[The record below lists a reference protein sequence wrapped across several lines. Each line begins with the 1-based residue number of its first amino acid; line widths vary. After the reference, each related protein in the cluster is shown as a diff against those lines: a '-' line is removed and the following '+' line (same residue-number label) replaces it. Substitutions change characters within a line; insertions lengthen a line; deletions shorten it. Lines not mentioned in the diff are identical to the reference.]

1 VQCILTGVVYYP
13 SRRIVQ
19 VGRESGGKDV
29 VTRSILARNN
39 VKVFGKGTQPM
50 LFAHGFGCDQNMWRF
65 VTPAF
70 EDDYRIVLFDY
81 VGSGKSDLQ
90 AYSPERYGSLEGYAQ
105 DVLDIC
111 AELDLKEIIFVGHSV
126 SGVVGMLASIREP
139 GRFERLI
146 LVGPSPRY
154 INEPPAYVGG
164 FERADIEGLL
174 DVMEK
179 NYIGWANFLAPVVM
193 KNEERP
199 ELTREL
205 EESFC
210 STDPKIARRFAEA
223 TFFSDNRDDLPKV
236 TTPSLI
242 MQCSEDAIAPPD
254 VGEYLH
260 RHLPGS
266 TLRVL
271 RATGHC
277 PHMSHPEETIQV
289 IKEYLATARA

>member
-1 VQCILTGVVYYP
+1 MTRNILV
-13 SRRIVQ
+13 
-19 VGRESGGKDV
+19 
-29 VTRSILARNN
+29 RNN

-70 EDDYRIVLFDY
+70 EEDYRIVLFDY

-90 AYSPERYGSLEGYAQ
+90 AYSPERYDSLGGYTQ
-105 DVLDIC
+105 DVLDVC
-111 AELDLKEIIFVGHSV
+111 DALNLNDIIFVGHSV

-139 GRFERLI
+139 ARFGRLI
-146 LVGPSPRY
+146 MVGPSPRY
-154 INEPPAYVGG
+154 INEPPDYVGG
-164 FERADIEGLL
+164 FERSDIVGLL

-193 KNEERP
+193 KNQDRP

-223 TFFSDNRDDLPKV
+223 TFFSDNRDDLSKV
-236 TTPSLI
+236 TIPSLI
-242 MQCSEDAIAPPD
+242 MQCSEDAIAPLD

-260 RHLPGS
+260 RHLPQS
-266 TLRVL
+266 TLRVMS
-271 RATGHC
+271 ATGHC
-277 PHMSHPEETIQV
+277 PHMSHPEETIEV
-289 IKEYLATARA
+289 IKEYLASGQTA